1 MSYLVFARKY
11 RPQTFD
17 GVVAQDHVTRTLR
30 NAMKNNRV
38 ASGYLFCGPRGT
50 GKTTVAR
57 LLAKAVNCANG
68 PTENPCGKCDSCREI
83 TAGTSLDV
91 LEIDAA
97 SNTGVDD
104 IRQLRENVRYL
115 PTQGKKRVFI
125 IDEVHRLSG
134 SAFDAL
140 LKTLEEPPDHVM
152 FVMATTDPMK
162 VPETIL
168 SRTQRFDFRRVSV
181 NDLTEHLKKIA
192 SAEQLGFDDGALRLL
207 ARKADGS
214 VRDSLS
220 LLDQIAAF
228 AGDRIT
234 EQEVVLALG
243 LVDRQFLFKFV
254 EAVAASDRRGVL
266 LHIKSLFDSGVEV
279 NDFVA
284 ELLEHLRSLMI
295 FKSDPDAGKVLEL
308 NEEEAAQYAK
318 QAEYFQIGDILRLL
332 KIMLDTYDNL
342 KGGMDRRL
350 LLETAAVRMAELE
363 STVRF
368 EEILSYL
375 KNPATTQPS
384 EGNPNPGTKPAERD
398 FFLNGPPSGGA
409 STTASS
415 PGETVTPPEYGR
427 KLNMPQVTGGWDGF
441 LTLLRK
447 NSPMLA
453 SQVSMAELR
462 SIKDNELELF
472 FPASGEASYQLV
484 NKPDNLNLLM
494 RVLREHYH
502 TPLKVTVAVDRNRGS
517 DGNGETKPARP
528 KVDPRELLER
538 SPRLKNLVEK
548 VNGEI
553 VGIRKVN
560 DE

>member
-1 MSYLVFARKY
+1 
-11 RPQTFD
+11 
-17 GVVAQDHVTRTLR
+17 
-30 NAMKNNRV
+30 
-38 ASGYLFCGPRGT
+38 
-50 GKTTVAR
+50 
-57 LLAKAVNCANG
+57 
-68 PTENPCGKCDSCREI
+68 
-83 TAGTSLDV
+83 
-91 LEIDAA
+91 
-97 SNTGVDD
+97 
-104 IRQLRENVRYL
+104 
-115 PTQGKKRVFI
+115 
-125 IDEVHRLSG
+125 
-134 SAFDAL
+134 
-140 LKTLEEPPDHVM
+140 
-152 FVMATTDPMK
+152 

-181 NDLTEHLKKIA
+181 DDLTEHLKKIA
-192 SAEQLGFDDGALRLL
+192 AAEQLSFDESALRLL

-254 EAVAASDRRGVL
+254 EAVAASDRRAVL

-295 FKSDPDAGKVLEL
+295 FKSDPEAGKVLEL
-308 NEEEAAQYAK
+308 NDEEAAHYRQ

-342 KGGMDRRL
+342 KSGMDRRL

-375 KNPATTQPS
+375 KSPATSRPV
-384 EGNPNPGTKPAERD
+384 EGNTGTGTKPAERD
-398 FFLNGPPSGGA
+398 FFLNGPPSGGSSIVA
-409 STTASS
+409 GATA
-415 PGETVTPPEYGR
+415 TPPEYGR
-427 KLNMPQVTGGWDGF
+427 KLNMPQVTGAWDGF

-447 NSPMLA
+447 SSPMLA

-494 RVLREHYH
+494 RVLREHYR
-502 TPLKVTVAVDRNRGS
+502 TPLKVSVAVDRNSG
-517 DGNGETKPARP
+517 GNGEGDTKPARP
-528 KVDPRELLER
+528 KVDPKELLER
-538 SPRLKNLVEK
+538 SPRLKNLVDK

-553 VGIRKVN
+553 IGIRKVS